1 MGFDQ
6 TFGGRL
12 SDGVGDLLRQ
22 NWKGSFLA
30 FKLSFAGTKLGESLW
45 SLADP
50 WTSSRPRLFL

>member
-50 WTSSRPRLFL
+50 WTSS